1 MNEGA
6 EQPGSTPTNH
16 KPVSYQLVSGVFLRL
31 LAVVYLIAFVS
42 IGVQIDGLAGPQ
54 GILPYGVYL
63 GNTLTTDGWAA
74 LWMNPTLFWVSSDT
88 WALEGA
94 AVLGGVFSVTLF
106 FDVWPRTSAAALF
119 VLYLSFVG
127 AGSVF
132 MNFQWDALLLEMG
145 FLAIFLPGGSR
156 VIVFLYRWLLFRLRF
171 LSGLFTILS
180 GDPYWLGLPA
190 LIGGGSWQG
199 LTALHY
205 YFETQPLPH
214 AGAWYAHHLPD
225 WILTVGVV
233 VLVLELF
240 VPLMM
245 FMRRRFR
252 LFAAWAT
259 IAFQVAVMLTSNHNF
274 FNVLTLV
281 LCLFLFDDQALR
293 RIVPKGAQAWLT
305 RRFPQR
311 EEGWLRLAL
320 ARVAAYI
327 IVPVNLVLPV
337 QLLAPQLFPE
347 VLARFLDVVKGYHLV
362 HPYHVFPV
370 MNRERIEIE
379 VVIEGSQDTIEW
391 YAYRFRYKP
400 DRPEKPLSIVQPH
413 HPRLDWM
420 LWFVPS
426 GRPDHQFWV
435 SGLVKG
441 LTEESGPV
449 LDLLAENPFPEAPPK
464 FVRLSYYRY
473 RFTTPEERATS
484 GAWWVRT
491 YNRPVTPF
499 PWFTRPDP

>member
-1 MNEGA
+1 MKEGA
-6 EQPGSTPTNH
+6 EQRSSTPSSH
-16 KPVSYQLVSGVFLRL
+16 EPVSYRLVSGLFLRL
-31 LAVVYLIAFVS
+31 LAAVYLIAFVS
-42 IGVQIDGLAGPQ
+42 IGVQIDGLAGPE

-63 GNTLTTDGWAA
+63 GNTLAADGWDAY
-74 LWMNPTLFWVSSDT
+74 WMNPTLFWISADT

-94 AVLGGVFSVTLF
+94 AVLGVLFSVALF
-106 FDVWPRTSAAALF
+106 VDLWPRTSAAALF
-119 VLYLSFVG
+119 LLYLSFVG

-145 FLAIFLPGGSR
+145 FLAILLPGGSR
-156 VIVFLYRWLLFRLRF
+156 VVVFLYRWLLFRLRF
-171 LSGLFTILS
+171 LSGLFKVLS

-190 LIGGGSWQG
+190 LLGGGSWQG

-225 WILTVGVV
+225 WILTAGVVV
-233 VLVLELF
+233 VLVLELI

-259 IAFQVAVMLTSNHNF
+259 IAFQVTVMLTSNHNF

-281 LCLFLFDDQALR
+281 LCLFLFDDQALS
-293 RIVPKGAQAWLT
+293 RIIPETARNWLT
-305 RRFPQR
+305 RRYPAR
-311 EEGWLRLAL
+311 EQGGLRLAL
-320 ARVAAYI
+320 ARVAAFV
-327 IVPVNLVLPV
+327 IVPVSLALPV
-337 QLLAPQLFPE
+337 QLLAPNLFPE
-347 VLARFLDVVKGYHLV
+347 RLARFLDIVKGYHLV

-370 MNRERIEIE
+370 MNRERIE

-391 YAYRFRYKP
+391 REYRFRFKP
-400 DRPEKPLSIVQPH
+400 DRPDKPPSIVQPH

-426 GRPDHQFWV
+426 GRPDHPFWV

-441 LTEESGPV
+441 LTEGSEPV
-449 LDLLAENPFPEAPPK
+449 LALLAETPFPEAPPK
-464 FVRLSYYRY
+464 FVRLSYFHY
-473 RFTTPEERATS
+473 RFTTPEERVTS
-484 GAWWVRT
+484 GAWWVRS
-491 YNRPVTPF
+491 YARPVTPF

>member
-1 MNEGA
+1 MKEGA
-6 EQPGSTPTNH
+6 EQRSSTPSSH
-16 KPVSYQLVSGVFLRL
+16 EPVSYRLVSGLFLRL
-31 LAVVYLIAFVS
+31 LAAVYLIAFVS
-42 IGVQIDGLAGPQ
+42 IGVQIDGLAGPE

-63 GNTLTTDGWAA
+63 GNTLAADGWDTY
-74 LWMNPTLFWVSSDT
+74 WMNPTLFWISADT

-94 AVLGGVFSVTLF
+94 AVLGVLFSVALF
-106 FDVWPRTSAAALF
+106 VDLWPRTSAAALF
-119 VLYLSFVG
+119 LLYLSFVG

-145 FLAIFLPGGSR
+145 FLAILLPGGSR
-156 VIVFLYRWLLFRLRF
+156 VVVFLYRWLLFRLRF
-171 LSGLFTILS
+171 LSGLFKVLS

-190 LIGGGSWQG
+190 LLGGGSWQG

-214 AGAWYAHHLPD
+214 ASAWYAHHLPD
-225 WILTVGVV
+225 WILTAGV
-233 VLVLELF
+233 VLVLELI

-259 IAFQVAVMLTSNHNF
+259 IAFQVTVMLTSNHNF

-281 LCLFLFDDQALR
+281 LCLFLFDDQALS
-293 RIVPKGAQAWLT
+293 RIIPETARNWLT
-305 RRFPQR
+305 RRYPAR
-311 EEGWLRLAL
+311 EQGGLRLAL
-320 ARVAAYI
+320 ARVAAFV
-327 IVPVNLVLPV
+327 IVPVSLALPV
-337 QLLAPQLFPE
+337 QLLAPNLFPE
-347 VLARFLDVVKGYHLV
+347 RLARFLDIVKGYHLV

-370 MNRERIEIE
+370 MNRERIE

-391 YAYRFRYKP
+391 REYRFRFKP
-400 DRPEKPLSIVQPH
+400 DRPDKPPSIVQPH

-441 LTEESGPV
+441 LTEGSEPV
-449 LDLLAENPFPEAPPK
+449 LALLAETPFPEAPPK
-464 FVRLSYYRY
+464 FVRLSYFHY
-473 RFTTPEERATS
+473 RFTTPEERVTS
-484 GAWWVRT
+484 GAWWVRS
-491 YNRPVTPF
+491 YARPVTPF
-499 PWFTRPDP
+499 PWFMSTAT

>member
-1 MNEGA
+1 MKEGA
-6 EQPGSTPTNH
+6 EQRSSTPSSH
-16 KPVSYQLVSGVFLRL
+16 EPVSYRLVSGLFLRL
-31 LAVVYLIAFVS
+31 LAAVYLIAFVS
-42 IGVQIDGLAGPQ
+42 IGVQIDGLAGPE

-63 GNTLTTDGWAA
+63 GNTLAADGWDTY
-74 LWMNPTLFWVSSDT
+74 WMNPTLFWISADT

-94 AVLGGVFSVTLF
+94 AVLGVLFSVALF
-106 FDVWPRTSAAALF
+106 VDLWPRTSAAALF
-119 VLYLSFVG
+119 LLYLSFVG

-145 FLAIFLPGGSR
+145 FLAILLPGGSR
-156 VIVFLYRWLLFRLRF
+156 VVVFLYRWLLFRLRF
-171 LSGLFTILS
+171 LSGLFKVLS

-190 LIGGGSWQG
+190 LLGGGSWQG

-225 WILTVGVV
+225 WILTAGV
-233 VLVLELF
+233 VLVLELI

-259 IAFQVAVMLTSNHNF
+259 IAFQVTVMLTSNHNF

-281 LCLFLFDDQALR
+281 LCLFLFDDQALS
-293 RIVPKGAQAWLT
+293 RIIPETARNWLT
-305 RRFPQR
+305 RRYPAR
-311 EEGWLRLAL
+311 EQGGLRLAL
-320 ARVAAYI
+320 ARVAAFV
-327 IVPVNLVLPV
+327 IVPVSLALPV
-337 QLLAPQLFPE
+337 QLLAPNLFPE
-347 VLARFLDVVKGYHLV
+347 RLARFLDIVKGYHLV

-370 MNRERIEIE
+370 MNRERIE

-391 YAYRFRYKP
+391 REYRFRFKP
-400 DRPEKPLSIVQPH
+400 DRPDKPPSIVQPH

-441 LTEESGPV
+441 LTEGSEPV
-449 LDLLAENPFPEAPPK
+449 LALLAETPFPEAPPK
-464 FVRLSYYRY
+464 FVRLSYFHY
-473 RFTTPEERATS
+473 RFTTPEERVTS
-484 GAWWVRT
+484 GAWWVRS
-491 YNRPVTPF
+491 YARPVTPF

>member
-6 EQPGSTPTNH
+6 EQRSSTPSGH
-16 KPVSYQLVSGVFLRL
+16 EPVSYRLVSGLFLRL
-31 LAVVYLIAFVS
+31 LAGVYLIAFVS
-42 IGVQIDGLAGPQ
+42 IGVQIDGLAGPE
-54 GILPYGVYL
+54 GVLPYGVYL
-63 GNTLTTDGWAA
+63 GNTLAADGWDAY
-74 LWMNPTLFWVSSDT
+74 WMNPTLFWISADT

-94 AVLGGVFSVTLF
+94 AVLGVLFSVALF
-106 FDVWPRTSAAALF
+106 VDLWPQTSSAALF
-119 VLYLSFVG
+119 ILYLSFVG

-145 FLAIFLPGGSR
+145 FLAIFVPGGSR
-156 VIVFLYRWLLFRLRF
+156 VVVFLYRWLLFRLRF
-171 LSGLFTILS
+171 LSGLFKILS

-190 LIGGGSWQG
+190 LVGGGSWQG

-214 AGAWYAHHLPD
+214 AGARYAHHLPD
-225 WILTVGVV
+225 WILTAGVV
-233 VLVLELF
+233 AVLVLELIA
-240 VPLMM
+240 PLMM

-259 IAFQVAVMLTSNHNF
+259 IAFQVTVMLTSNHNF

-281 LCLFLFDDQALR
+281 LCLFLFDDQALS
-293 RIVPKGAQAWLT
+293 RIIPKTARNWLT
-305 RRFPQR
+305 RRFPAG
-311 EEGWLRLAL
+311 EKGGLRLVL
-320 ARVAAYI
+320 ARVAAFV
-327 IVPVNLVLPV
+327 IVPVSVVLPV
-337 QLLAPQLFPE
+337 QLLAPQLFPDT
-347 VLARFLDVVKGYHLV
+347 LARFLDIVKGYHLV

-370 MNRERIEIE
+370 MNRERIE

-391 YAYRFRYKP
+391 REYRFRFKP
-400 DRPEKPLSIVQPH
+400 DRPDKPLSIVQPH

-426 GRPDHQFWV
+426 GRPEHQFWI
-435 SGLVKG
+435 SGLVKS
-441 LTEESGPV
+441 LTEGSEPV
-449 LDLLAENPFPEAPPK
+449 LDLLAKNPFPEAPPK
-464 FVRLSYYRY
+464 FIRLSYFHY
-473 RFTTPEERATS
+473 RFTTTEERATS

-491 YNRPVTPF
+491 YARPVTPF

>member
-1 MNEGA
+1 MYEGA
-6 EQPGSTPTNH
+6 EQSGSSPSGPE
-16 KPVSYQLVSGVFLRL
+16 PVSYRLVSGLFLRL
-31 LAVVYLIAFVS
+31 LAAVYLIAFVS
-42 IGVQIDGLAGPQ
+42 IGVQIDGLAGP
-54 GILPYGVYL
+54 GGVLPYGVYL
-63 GNTLTTDGWAA
+63 GNAWTADGWAA
-74 LWMNPTLFWVSSDT
+74 LWINPTLFWISADT
-88 WALEGA
+88 RALEGA
-94 AVLGGVFSVTLF
+94 ALLGVLFSVLLF
-106 FDVWPRTSAAALF
+106 VDLLPRTSAAALF

-156 VIVFLYRWLLFRLRF
+156 VVVYLYRWLLFRLRF
-171 LSGLFTILS
+171 LSGLFKVLS

-190 LIGGGSWQG
+190 LVGGGSWQG

-214 AGAWYAHHLPD
+214 AGAWYAHQLPG
-225 WILTVGVV
+225 WILTAAVVV
-233 VLVLELF
+233 VLVLELI

-281 LCLFLFDDQALR
+281 LCLFLFDDQALSR
-293 RIVPKGAQAWLT
+293 MIPQGARNWLT
-305 RRFPQR
+305 RRFPAR
-311 EEGWLRLAL
+311 EEGRLRLAL
-320 ARVAAYI
+320 VRAVAFV
-327 IVPVNLVLPV
+327 IVPVSLILPV
-337 QLLAPQLFPE
+337 QLLAPQVSPAA
-347 VLARFLDVVKGYHLV
+347 VTRGLDAIKIYHVVHA
-362 HPYHVFPV
+362 YHVFPV
-370 MNRERIEIE
+370 MNRERIE
-379 VVIEGSQDTIEW
+379 VVIEGSQDTVQWRE
-391 YAYRFRYKP
+391 YRFRYKP
-400 DRPEKPLSIVQPH
+400 DVPQKPLSIVQPH

-441 LTEESGPV
+441 LTEGSEPV
-449 LDLLAENPFPEAPPK
+449 LALLADNPFPEAPPR
-464 FVRLSYYRY
+464 FVRLSYFHY

-484 GAWWVRT
+484 GAWWVRS
-491 YNRPVTPF
+491 YVRPVTPF